1 MKDIQKR
8 FILFLLG
15 CIGLRTLF
23 VIIAKNNPKYL
34 PYMGYLAILPA
45 LGFAYIYLTNS
56 RETGAEVFGEKIW
69 WNDLRPVHAFLYA
82 SFAYSAINNYDK
94 SWMILLA
101 DVLIGSIAFLTH
113 HYNSGSFPELLN

>member
-15 CIGLRTLF
+15 CIGIRTLF
-23 VIIAKNNPKYL
+23 VILAKNNPKYL

-45 LGFAYIYLTNS
+45 LGFTYIYLTNS
-56 RETGAEVFGEKIW
+56 RDTGAEVFGDRIW
-69 WNDLRPVHAFLYA
+69 WNDLRPVHALLYA
-82 SFAYSAINNYDK
+82 SFAYSAINKYEN

-101 DVLIGSIAFLTH
+101 DVLIGLVGFLTH
-113 HYNSGSFPELLN
+113 HYNSNSFSKLL